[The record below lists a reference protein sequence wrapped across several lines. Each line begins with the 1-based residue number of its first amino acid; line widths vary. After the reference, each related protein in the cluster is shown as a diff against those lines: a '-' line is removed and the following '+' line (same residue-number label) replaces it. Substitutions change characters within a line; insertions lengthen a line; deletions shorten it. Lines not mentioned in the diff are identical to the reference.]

1 MALIERL
8 DATERSEMRASQR
21 SDPARSPGGQC
32 IRATPWGS
40 STAVSARQ
48 LG

>member
-8 DATERSEMRASQR
+8 DATERSEMRASQH

-40 STAVSARQ
+40 STVVVDTQ
-48 LG
+48 LR